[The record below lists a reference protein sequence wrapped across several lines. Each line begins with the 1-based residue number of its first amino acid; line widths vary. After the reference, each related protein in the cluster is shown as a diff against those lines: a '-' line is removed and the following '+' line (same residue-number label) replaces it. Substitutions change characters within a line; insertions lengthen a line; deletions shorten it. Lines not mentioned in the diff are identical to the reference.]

1 MRKKLCCILMLT
13 MLLLNS
19 SAMLIISE
27 AVEAV
32 QTSIETTDGEEKNI
46 TNKIFNVKESLSL
59 FIFLSKQNNIFW
71 SKRSSSLYNI

>member
-32 QTSIETTDGEEKNI
+32 QTSIETTDGEEKI
-46 TNKIFNVKESLSL
+46 KE
-59 FIFLSKQNNIFW
+59 KH
-71 SKRSSSLYNI
+71 